1 MAFSYFLESQL
12 GLGLQLYPVYQ
23 EILLGS
29 HEEDKAR
36 ASLVLPQC
44 ILQPLPGMNR
54 VGTRGLD
61 LARRYREGTLT
72 YPDTWRL
79 GQDPERPQRA
89 QKELENTGTGLGGVK
104 TPIAGVR
111 CPLPF
116 VSWKNHPVSC
126 AGPGRCCCEC
136 PRQTQ
141 ERGALVH

>member
-72 YPDTWRL
+72 YPDHV
-79 GQDPERPQRA
+79 E
-89 QKELENTGTGLGGVK
+89 
-104 TPIAGVR
+104 AG
-111 CPLPF
+111 
-116 VSWKNHPVSC
+116 
-126 AGPGRCCCEC
+126 AGPGTASAG
-136 PRQTQ
+136 PKGAGKYWHWFG
-141 ERGALVH
+141 RGEDSYCRS